1 MHRAAGD
8 TLREKGGR
16 KSLEVNSVERY
27 RQIVESAED
36 MIYSLS
42 PDGHFTFVNS
52 AAAAIV
58 KRSVDECLG
67 LHFLSLVREDFR
79 KTAIDFYQQQIQDM
93 IPATYFEFPVIAGNG
108 AEIWIGQN
116 LQLAIEDGEIVE
128 LQALGR
134 NITSRKE
141 TEELLQE
148 SERRY
153 RLLFESNPHPM
164 WVFDEETLAFLAV
177 NDAAI
182 REYGYSRTEFLGMT
196 IENIRASEELPSLF
210 AHKAKRDVGYGSY
223 DSSVAWRHQRKDGS
237 FIDVEIT
244 WHMLDF
250 EGRSAK
256 LVLAHN
262 VTERRKAETDRLKL
276 TEEIEDQRRRLNN
289 ILSSIPCV
297 VWESAIQANGG
308 VPAAKFVNS
317 YLEEMLGYT
326 VEEWLSTPDFW
337 FSTLHPEDRTFIS
350 KGTTGLLSEGHA
362 RNELRWIT
370 RDQRVVWAENQIVL
384 VKDEAGKPVGVR
396 GVMTDITGRKRLE
409 VEREAIF
416 EIIQGVITTDNLE
429 DLFKLI
435 HQSISRLLYAENC
448 FIALH
453 DSTSDLLHFEFWLD
467 KYDPVPEPRPVGKKG
482 FASYILRT
490 GKPLLLNEEFVN
502 QMYESGVV
510 EKSGT
515 RSASWLGVPLRT
527 HSQTIGVL
535 AVQHYEDKHAY
546 DQRDLELLGSVGSQ
560 IALAIERKRAESELR
575 NTESQLRQSQKMD
588 AIGRLAGGVAH
599 DFNNLLTAIMGY
611 SDLTL
616 QRLEQD
622 SPLRHR
628 IEEIKKAGERAA
640 RLTQQLLAFS
650 RKQILQPKVLDL
662 NSVII
667 EMTKMLQRLIGEDI
681 VLQTALDK
689 SLGQV
694 KADSGQVEQVL
705 LNLVVNA
712 RDAMPQGGH
721 LIIETSNVFLDWT
734 HAKTHAMVCPA
745 HYVML
750 SVSDTGCGMDA
761 ETQARIFE
769 PFFTTKEAAKGTG
782 LGLSTVYGIVKQS
795 EGSIWVYSEPGKG
808 TTFKIYLPRIDEV
821 KTDTLDEEFESARK
835 GHETI
840 LLVEDEDV
848 VRALT
853 REILEEYGY
862 TLICASN
869 GQEALRICDEFD
881 GRIPLMITD
890 VVMPNMSGRELAER
904 LTVRRPETQ
913 VLYMSGFTDDAIF
926 RHGLIDHEML
936 FIQKPFSADS
946 LAVKVREL
954 LDRTVLP
961 EAEGKGG
968 CAD

>member
-1 MHRAAGD
+1 
-8 TLREKGGR
+8 
-16 KSLEVNSVERY
+16 
-27 RQIVESAED
+27 
-36 MIYSLS
+36 
-42 PDGHFTFVNS
+42 
-52 AAAAIV
+52 
-58 KRSVDECLG
+58 
-67 LHFLSLVREDFR
+67 
-79 KTAIDFYQQQIQDM
+79 
-93 IPATYFEFPVIAGNG
+93 
-108 AEIWIGQN
+108 
-116 LQLAIEDGEIVE
+116 
-128 LQALGR
+128 
-134 NITSRKE
+134 
-141 TEELLQE
+141 
-148 SERRY
+148 
-153 RLLFESNPHPM
+153 M
-164 WVFDEETLAFLAV
+164 WVFDEETKAFLAV

-182 REYGYSRTEFLGMT
+182 RQYGYSQAEFLAMT
-196 IENIRASEELPSLF
+196 IKNIRASDDLPALF
-210 AHKAKRDVGYGSY
+210 AHQAKCEDGYGSY
-223 DSSVAWRHQRKDGS
+223 DSSVAWKHQRKDGS
-237 FIDVEIT
+237 LIDVEIT
-244 WHMLDF
+244 WQRLDF

-256 LVLAHN
+256 LVLAHD
-262 VTERRKAETDRLKL
+262 VTERRKAERDRLKL
-276 TEEIEDQRRRLNN
+276 SEEIEDQRRRLNN

-297 VWESAIQANGG
+297 VWESALESDGR

-317 YLEEMLGYT
+317 YVEKVLGYT
-326 VEEWLSTPDFW
+326 AEEWLSTPDFW
-337 FSTLHPEDRTFIS
+337 FSTLHPEDRKFIS
-350 KGTTGLLSEGHA
+350 QGTPELFSEGRA

-370 RDQRVVWAENQIVL
+370 RDQRVVWADNQIVL

-396 GVMTDITGRKRLE
+396 GVMTDITERKRME

-416 EIIQGVITTDNLE
+416 DIIQGVITTDNLE

-435 HQSISRLLYAENC
+435 HESISRLLYAENC

-453 DSTSDLLHFEFWLD
+453 DSTNDLLHFEFWMD

-482 FASYILRT
+482 FASYVLQT
-490 GKPLLLNEEFVN
+490 GKPLLLKEELVN
-502 QMYESGVV
+502 RMYESGVV

-515 RSASWLGVPLRT
+515 GSASWLGVPLRT

-535 AVQHYEDKHAY
+535 VVQHYEDEYAY
-546 DQRDLELLGSVGSQ
+546 DERDLELLASVGSQ

-588 AIGRLAGGVAH
+588 AVGRLAGGVAH
-599 DFNNLLTAIMGY
+599 DFNNLLTAITGY

-616 QRLEQD
+616 RSLEQH

-662 NSVII
+662 NSIII
-667 EMTKMLQRLIGEDI
+667 EMTRMLQRLIGEDI

-694 KADSGQVEQVL
+694 RADSGQVEQVL

-734 HAKTHAMVCPA
+734 HAKTHAMVRPA

-750 SVSDTGCGMDA
+750 SVSDSGCGMDA

-769 PFFTTKEAAKGTG
+769 PFFTTKEATKGTG

-795 EGSIWVYSEPGKG
+795 EGSIWVYSEVGKG
-808 TTFKIYLPRIDEV
+808 TTFKVYLPRIDEV
-821 KTDTLDEEFESARK
+821 KTDALAEELESARQ

-853 REILEEYGY
+853 KEILEEYGY
-862 TLICASN
+862 TMIVASN

-904 LTVRRPETQ
+904 MTVLRPETQ

-926 RHGLIDHEML
+926 RHGLIDHEMC
-936 FIQKPFSADS
+936 FIQKPFSPDS

-954 LDRTVLP
+954 LDRPILP
-961 EAEGKGG
+961 EAPGRDS
-968 CAD
+968 CAR